1 MICKPLP
8 DIENYMSTNK
18 LSFIYKNNYFD
29 FKSFGEEIKTYI
41 DDSVFLEIEKKIKK
55 SVNVYI

>member
-1 MICKPLP
+1 
-8 DIENYMSTNK
+8 MSKNK